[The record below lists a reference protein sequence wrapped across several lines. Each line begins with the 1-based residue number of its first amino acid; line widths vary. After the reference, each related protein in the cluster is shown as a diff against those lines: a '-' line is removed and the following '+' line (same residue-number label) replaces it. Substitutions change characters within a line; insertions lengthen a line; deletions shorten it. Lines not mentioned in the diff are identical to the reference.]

1 MNIKFD
7 VYNKDCPSRNILA
20 AIGDK
25 WSILVILK
33 LYQSTFR
40 FGELKRDIGGIS
52 PKVLTQSLQKLEQF
66 GFLQRTEYDELP
78 LRVEYRLTPL
88 GKSLAPILK
97 QLTEWTEQHMDD
109 LLVSNLKPQLE
120 CSES

>member
-25 WSILVILK
+25 WSILIILK
-33 LYQSTFR
+33 LSQSTYR

-52 PKVLTQSLQKLEQF
+52 PKVLTQSLQKLEQL
-66 GFLQRTEYDELP
+66 GFIQRTEYHEII
-78 LRVEYRLTPL
+78 LRVEYCLTAL
-88 GKSLAPILK
+88 GRSLAPILK
-97 QLTEWTEQHMDD
+97 QLTDWTEQHMDD
-109 LLVSNLKPQLE
+109 LLVSNLKPQFE
-120 CSES
+120 CTEP